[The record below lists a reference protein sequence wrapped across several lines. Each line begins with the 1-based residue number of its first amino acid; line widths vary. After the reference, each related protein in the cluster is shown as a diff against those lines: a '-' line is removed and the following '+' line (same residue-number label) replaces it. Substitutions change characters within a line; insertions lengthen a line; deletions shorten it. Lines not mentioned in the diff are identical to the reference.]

1 MDTKLAVTG
10 TDTSIIQAS
19 QNIIQDWLNAERVR
33 GQNESTLAT
42 YRRGLARFTK
52 WLTENGITNP
62 TPADIAEFRV
72 YELATYSV
80 QSVNLSLSAV
90 RSFYRYL
97 VEIGAIPYSP
107 AAEVRG
113 AKRSASKRHKRSE
126 LSDSEV
132 LALLDTCDNSVTGIR
147 DRAII
152 TLMAYCGLRTIE
164 IHRANL
170 SDLKTEAGRMTL
182 AIQGKGRTEAD
193 EVAVIPRSQEAVIR
207 AWLAIR
213 KKLGNDP
220 ALFTSLSKRTRGGR
234 LSTRSIRKVVKDRLL
249 QAGIIA
255 DDKTTHSLRHS
266 AITSAIR
273 HGATPMQVQ
282 AMARHSSFDTTL
294 NYIHEVNRLDS
305 PAEDLI
311 AY

>member
-1 MDTKLAVTG
+1 MLSKTEQSLVKTSYDFIDGWLENERLRGKTDATLDSYKRGLQRFTNWLADNGVSAPTARDVAQYQADMLAVY
-10 TDTSIIQAS
+10 SS
-19 QNIIQDWLNAERVR
+19 Q
-33 GQNESTLAT
+33 T
-42 YRRGLARFTK
+42 
-52 WLTENGITNP
+52 
-62 TPADIAEFRV
+62 
-72 YELATYSV
+72 
-80 QSVNLSLSAV
+80 VNLSLSAV

-97 VEIGAIPYSP
+97 VTIGAMPYSI
-107 AAEVRG
+107 ASDVKG
-113 AKRSASKRHKRSE
+113 AKRAKANQHKRSE
-126 LSDSEV
+126 LSAGEV
-132 LALLDTCDNSVTGIR
+132 LDVLATCDDTPQGIR

-152 TLMAYCGLRTIE
+152 TLMAYCGLRTVE
-164 IHRANL
+164 VQRANL
-170 SDLKTEAGRMTL
+170 DKLKTNGRMVL
-182 AIQGKGRTEAD
+182 WVQGKGRTEAD
-193 EVAVIPRSQEAVIR
+193 AFVVIPREQEIVLR
-207 AWLAIR
+207 RWLAER

-282 AMARHSSFDTTL
+282 AMARHDSFDTTL
-294 NYIHEVNRLDS
+294 GYIHEVNRLDS

-311 AY
+311 EY